1 MNPSGFLASEH
12 ADIFILR
19 GENQPSPGLD
29 GHLLELELATR
40 GKDTEAVVRRLAELV
55 PTFRPDAAH
64 TPTPFPRIA
73 SPEA

>member
-1 MNPSGFLASEH
+1 M
-12 ADIFILR
+12 
-19 GENQPSPGLD
+19 
-29 GHLLELELATR
+29 LELELATR
-40 GKDTEAVVRRLAELV
+40 GKDAEAVVRKLNELV